1 MTTEQ
6 VALDVND
13 LAVAYHDVLA
23 LKNANLRVP
32 GGVIMGIVGPN
43 GAGKSTL
50 LKGTLGLVP
59 PLYGSATFFGTTLD
73 QVRERV
79 GYLPQHSSV
88 DWDYPATVMDVALM
102 GTYKT
107 GKIFSRVTK
116 ADRERA
122 RYALERVGL
131 SDLAHRQIGELSGG
145 QRQRTFLARVLAQQA
160 DMYFMDEPFAGV
172 DIASQDTI
180 TKVLHEL
187 RGEGATIV
195 IVHHDLSTIPTL
207 CDQVALVD
215 GTVVASGP
223 VGEVFT
229 RDMINRTY
237 GLDQVEL

>member
-6 VALDVND
+6 VALELED

-23 LKNANLRVP
+23 LKNANLIVP
-32 GGVIMGIVGPN
+32 AGVIMGIVGPN
-43 GAGKSTL
+43 GAGKSTM
-50 LKGTLGLVP
+50 LKGTLGLEP
-59 PLYGSATFFGTTLD
+59 LLYGSAKFFGTKLD
-73 QVRERV
+73 NVRERV

-102 GTYKT
+102 GTYKA
-107 GKIFSRVTK
+107 GRIFSRVTK

-122 RYALERVGL
+122 ADALKRVGL

-160 DMYFMDEPFAGV
+160 DIYFMDEPFAGV
-172 DIASQDTI
+172 DIASQETI
-180 TKVLHEL
+180 TQVLHDL
-187 RGEGATIV
+187 RKEGATIV

-223 VGEVFT
+223 VDEVFT
-229 RDMINRTY
+229 REMIDRTY